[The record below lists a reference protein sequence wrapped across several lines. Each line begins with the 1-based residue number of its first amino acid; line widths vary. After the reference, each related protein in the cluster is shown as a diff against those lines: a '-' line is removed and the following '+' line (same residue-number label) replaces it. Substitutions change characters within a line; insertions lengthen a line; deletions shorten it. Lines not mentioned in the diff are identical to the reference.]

1 MNSSLIGY
9 CRISKTSEGGL
20 SIESQRK
27 QLEDW
32 AAAKGVKLAAVFVD
46 DGFSGKSLERPQ
58 LNAALQYLASGKA
71 AGIVVVSIS
80 RLSRSVLDVERLLES
95 ELKGRQLVVLDMGID
110 TATPSGR
117 LIVNVMSGIY
127 QFERSNLI
135 ARTKAALK
143 VKRQRGEALGRPDRV
158 RYGFKNVD
166 GKLVAV
172 ESEQLVIERAR
183 QLHQQDRSMGQVA
196 SILTREGFKNRSG
209 GTFTSSTVRSMLAA

>member
-1 MNSSLIGY
+1 MNAPLIGY

-32 AAAKGVKLAAVFVD
+32 AKAKGVNLAAVFVD

-58 LNAALQYLASGKA
+58 LNAALQYLAAGKA
-71 AGIVVVSIS
+71 SGIVVVSIS

-95 ELKGRQLVVLDMGID
+95 ELRGRQLVVLDMGID

-143 VKRQRGEALGRPDRV
+143 VKRERGEALGRPDRV
-158 RYGFKNVD
+158 RYGFENVD

-172 ESEQLVIERAR
+172 ESEQLVIARAR
-183 QLHQQDRSMGQVA
+183 QLAQQDRTTGQVA
-196 SILTREGFKNRSG
+196 RILQREGFKNRSG
-209 GTFTSSTVRSMLAA
+209 GTFTSSTVKAMLAA